1 MKTFMLDKNHIV
13 SFVRL
18 GFKIYYVSTNDTFD
32 CGWETMVFETKM
44 KLIPMDINSNPGL
57 IDFSGIYVK
66 RHKNRTE
73 AMLWH
78 EAISNNIKKVL

>member
-32 CGWETMVFETKM
+32 VGWETMVFKTKM
-44 KLIPMDINSNPGL
+44 KLTPIDTDFNPDL
-57 IDFSGIYVK
+57 IDFNEIYTI
-66 RHKNRTE
+66 RHIDRTD

-78 EAISNNIKKVL
+78 EVISNNIKKVL